1 MARFKSEVPLELMKQ
16 FDNLSKNSEKMLGE
30 MTEAGAK
37 VVYENIKANMHSAF
51 KNTSELEKH
60 LLITKVYKNK
70 KGAIGNKVGFAG
82 YKKKDGGYSMKKG
95 KRSYTYE
102 GVPIPLIIVAREYGT
117 SRGEAKKPFIRPAFK
132 KAMIESAMLG
142 VQKKYI
148 KDDE

>member
-1 MARFKSEVPLELMKQ
+1 MAKFKAEVPLELMKQ
-16 FDNLSKNSEKMLGE
+16 FDNLSKNSEKMLGK

-37 VVYENIKANMHSAF
+37 IVYDNIKANMRNSF
-51 KNTSELEKH
+51 KDASELEKH
-60 LLITKVYKNK
+60 LLITKVYKNS

-82 YKKKDGGYSMKKG
+82 YKKVNGGYSMKKG
-95 KRSYTYE
+95 KKSYTYE
-102 GVPIPLIIVAREYGT
+102 GVPIPLIIAAREYGT

-132 KAMIESAMLG
+132 KAMIESAMMT